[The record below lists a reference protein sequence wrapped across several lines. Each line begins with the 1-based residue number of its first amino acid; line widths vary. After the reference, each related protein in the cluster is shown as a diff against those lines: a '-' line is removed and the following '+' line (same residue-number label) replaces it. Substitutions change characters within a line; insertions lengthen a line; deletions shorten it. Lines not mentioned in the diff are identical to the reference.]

1 MKNERAL
8 NMDGAQTA
16 TLAEDMVHSYF
27 VCNQARWRHPETA
40 EGAGPQSPPRP
51 PTPPPAGVAGL
62 AHPRSPRDLWAD
74 VDYDVHHDWGHL
86 CHAVS
91 VLSHDRILSVAREVL
106 GLWDPIVGNIA
117 DVATDALTAAC
128 RATSA

>member
-1 MKNERAL
+1 
-8 NMDGAQTA
+8 MDGEQAA
-16 TLAEDMVHSYF
+16 TLADDVVRSYF
-27 VCNQARWRHPETA
+27 VCKKPHWRPPAAA
-40 EGAGPQSPPRP
+40 EGPGPNGPPHP
-51 PTPPPAGVAGL
+51 PTPSPAGVAGL
-62 AHPRSPRDLWAD
+62 AHPRSPADLTED
-74 VDYDVHHDWGHL
+74 VLHDIHHDWGHL

-106 GLWDPIVGNIA
+106 GLADPVVGNIA